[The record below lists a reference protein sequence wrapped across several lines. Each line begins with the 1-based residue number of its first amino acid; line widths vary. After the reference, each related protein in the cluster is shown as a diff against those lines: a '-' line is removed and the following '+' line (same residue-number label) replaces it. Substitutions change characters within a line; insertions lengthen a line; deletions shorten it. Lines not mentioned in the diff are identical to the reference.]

1 MVPTCVLNPLKPLE
15 IMFRCLMFTH
25 KNIKKV
31 KCGVDLSLDLR
42 LCRVVVLKFNFNREL
57 P

>member
-1 MVPTCVLNPLKPLE
+1 MRNHV
-15 IMFRCLMFTH
+15 LMFNVTH
-25 KNIKKV
+25 KNIKRM

-42 LCRVVVLKFNFNREL
+42 LCRVVVLKFDFNREF